1 MSDPRVSAGLSR
13 QDTTPIVPPSGTG
26 NSKPREHQDRARA
39 LELDGAPALQ
49 RVHLRRQAAMPFPPK
64 KPSHTPARKADR
76 TSRTSASG
84 SAPPNTPGFVPPP
97 ASQPPRPPSVTP
109 MAQAP
114 PQQYQGPYMVC
125 HHALVNIEN
134 SSNAGRKYPQLH
146 GPYAP
151 VPYVPVMPQ
160 SAPVMNPQYYHH
172 QNPIAAQ
179 YVPAP
184 PVHGTTTTD
193 APPPTPQNSEDSK
206 NAWLLWNQLTPT
218 QQQQLLAYHT
228 QQSQTLAQE
237 AEEASEMTVDEEW
250 DAGVSGKGKGP
261 ASENRPGASATH
273 PGASVSDDNTPKSPS
288 PGNRASTI
296 PQSDDDDC
304 GTPRPDDYAP
314 ADPPT
319 PPSPYDGLTNQFG
332 KLLLHHVQDSH
343 DKMAKLMGD
352 LIAQQSQAQEHLRYT
367 RSHS

>member
-151 VPYVPVMPQ
+151 VPYVPMMPQ

-193 APPPTPQNSEDSK
+193 APPPTPQNSKDSE

-237 AEEASEMTVDEEW
+237 V
-250 DAGVSGKGKGP
+250 
-261 ASENRPGASATH
+261 
-273 PGASVSDDNTPKSPS
+273 
-288 PGNRASTI
+288 
-296 PQSDDDDC
+296 
-304 GTPRPDDYAP
+304 
-314 ADPPT
+314 
-319 PPSPYDGLTNQFG
+319 
-332 KLLLHHVQDSH
+332 
-343 DKMAKLMGD
+343 
-352 LIAQQSQAQEHLRYT
+352 RY
-367 RSHS
+367 